1 MQERPTLSD
10 YRIKRA
16 EELIADAE
24 KLFEKGSNKSA
35 NNARFLGMMLLHR
48 VTVLI
53 FFLDYDTA
61 CEMLGGGQ

>member
-1 MQERPTLSD
+1 MQ
-10 YRIKRA
+10 
-16 EELIADAE
+16 E

-53 FFLDYDTA
+53 SFLDYDA
-61 CEMLGGGQ
+61 VCEMLGGGQ